1 MSYGPGVPRGI
12 EQRWYLQLKN
22 YNFLK
27 TSVVRTS
34 FNLIHFSD
42 TIFSQNTKSLF
53 VQKVTKLFFAQLMGI
68 KSRLSTTQSESFQ
81 KKTLMLLK
89 YTPRKQNFKRV
100 AKNEVK
106 KLGEDL
112 FA

>member
-1 MSYGPGVPRGI
+1 
-12 EQRWYLQLKN
+12 
-22 YNFLK
+22 
-27 TSVVRTS
+27 
-34 FNLIHFSD
+34 
-42 TIFSQNTKSLF
+42 
-53 VQKVTKLFFAQLMGI
+53 MGI

-89 YTPRKQNFKRV
+89 YRPRKQNFKRV